1 MTGKIISL
9 SKFFGTGSKDPLFK
23 IFLIVKKTKKKEILR
38 RLQNNGEDFRTVLI
52 NHRPILSL

>member
-1 MTGKIISL
+1 VRGKKAEILRRLQNDRQVISL

-38 RLQNNGEDFRTVLI
+38 YRSEW
-52 NHRPILSL
+52 HE